1 MIKPDTFSEILELSE
16 RRNKKLYEICLEFE
30 ADSME
35 ISQEDVRDRVK
46 IILDAMKDAIK
57 HGLKSKEKSSS
68 GLSGDDCAKLV
79 ERYKN
84 GKSPV
89 KSLFSETYQKVLT
102 YSLATAEQ
110 NARMGKIAA
119 CPTAGSCGIVPAVII
134 AMAEALNL
142 DEEAQINA
150 LITAGLVGET
160 VSNKL
165 ALAGAVAG
173 CQSECGVAAA
183 MAAAG
188 LAQMCEGTNEQI
200 LNAAALTLK
209 NIMGLVCDPVAGLVE
224 VPCVKRNAF
233 LAIYAVTGAEL
244 ALAGI
249 ESVIPVDEIVDAMKQ
264 VGQMMSP
271 KLKESSEAGLATTP
285 TGTRITE
292 ELAKK
297 WQNEQ

>member
-1 MIKPDTFSEILELSE
+1 MIKPDTFRDILELSE
-16 RRNKKLYEICLEFE
+16 RRNKKLYEICQECE
-30 ADSME
+30 ADSLE
-35 ISQEDVRDRVK
+35 ISQEEIRDRVK
-46 IILDAMKDAIK
+46 VILDAMKEAIK
-57 HGLKSKEKSSS
+57 QGLKSKEKSSS

-79 ERYKN
+79 KKYKSE
-84 GKSPV
+84 KT
-89 KSLFSETYQKVLT
+89 LFPETLQKVLT
-102 YSLATAEQ
+102 YSLATVEQ

-150 LITAGLVGET
+150 LITAGLIGET

-249 ESVIPVDEIVDAMKQ
+249 KSVIPVDEIVDAMKQ

-271 KLKESSEAGLATTP
+271 KLKESSEAGLATTT

-292 ELAKK
+292 ELAQK
-297 WQNEQ
+297 WQED

>member
-1 MIKPDTFSEILELSE
+1 MIKPDTFKDILELSE
-16 RRNKKLYEICLEFE
+16 RRNKKLYEICQECE
-30 ADSME
+30 ADSLE
-35 ISQEDVRDRVK
+35 ISQEEIRDRVK
-46 IILDAMKDAIK
+46 VILDAMKDAIK
-57 HGLKSKEKSSS
+57 QGLKSKEKSSS

-79 ERYKN
+79 KKYKSE
-84 GKSPV
+84 KT
-89 KSLFSETYQKVLT
+89 LFPETLQKVLT
-102 YSLATAEQ
+102 YSLATVEQ

-134 AMAEALNL
+134 AMAETLNL

-160 VSNKL
+160 VSNEL

-188 LAQMCEGTNEQI
+188 LVQMCEGTNEQI

-233 LAIYAVTGAEL
+233 LSIYAVTGAEL

-297 WQNEQ
+297 WHED

>member
-1 MIKPDTFSEILELSE
+1 MLKQY
-16 RRNKKLYEICLEFE
+16 KK
-30 ADSME
+30 
-35 ISQEDVRDRVK
+35 
-46 IILDAMKDAIK
+46 
-57 HGLKSKEKSSS
+57 G
-68 GLSGDDCAKLV
+68 
-79 ERYKN
+79 
-84 GKSPV
+84 
-89 KSLFSETYQKVLT
+89 SLFFTKVYQNVLT
-102 YSLATAEQ
+102 YSLATIEQ

-119 CPTAGSCGIVPAVII
+119 CPTAGSCGIVPSVII
-134 AMAEALNL
+134 AIAESLNA

-150 LITAGLVGET
+150 LITAGLIGKV

-188 LAQMCEGTNEQI
+188 LAELYGGNNEQI

-233 LAIYAVTGAEL
+233 LSIYSVTGAEL

-249 ESVIPVDEIVDAMKQ
+249 ESVIPIDEVVDAMKQ
-264 VGQMMSP
+264 VGLMMSP

-285 TGTRITE
+285 TGLKITE

-297 WQNEQ
+297 WNEEK

>member
-1 MIKPDTFSEILELSE
+1 MIKPDTFRDILELSE
-16 RRNKKLYEICLEFE
+16 RRNKKLYEICQECE
-30 ADSME
+30 ADSLE
-35 ISQEDVRDRVK
+35 ISQEEIRDRVK
-46 IILDAMKDAIK
+46 VILDAMKEAIK
-57 HGLKSKEKSSS
+57 QGLKSKEKSSS

-79 ERYKN
+79 KKYKSE
-84 GKSPV
+84 KT
-89 KSLFSETYQKVLT
+89 LFPETLQKVLT
-102 YSLATAEQ
+102 YSLATVEQ

-188 LAQMCEGTNEQI
+188 LVQMCEGTNEQI

-233 LAIYAVTGAEL
+233 LSIYAVTGAEL

-292 ELAKK
+292 ELAQK

>member
-1 MIKPDTFSEILELSE
+1 MTQITTFSEILEKTNNK
-16 RRNKKLYEICLEFE
+16 NKKLYEVCQAIE
-30 ADSME
+30 ADIAE
-35 ISQEDVRDRVK
+35 ISQEEIRDKVK
-46 IILDAMKDAIK
+46 LILDSMKTAIK
-57 HGLKSKEKSSS
+57 QGLKSSEKSES
-68 GLSGDDCAKLV
+68 GMCGEDCAKLLKQ
-79 ERYKN
+79 YKK
-84 GKSPV
+84 G
-89 KSLFSETYQKVLT
+89 SLFFTKVYQNVLT
-102 YSLATAEQ
+102 YSLATIEQ

-119 CPTAGSCGIVPAVII
+119 CPTAGSCGIVPSVII
-134 AMAEALNL
+134 TIAESLNA

-150 LITAGLVGET
+150 LITAGFIGKV

-188 LAQMCEGTNEQI
+188 LVELYGGNNEQI

-233 LAIYAVTGAEL
+233 LSIYSVTGAEL

-249 ESVIPVDEIVDAMKQ
+249 ESVIPIDEVVDAMKQ
-264 VGQMMSP
+264 VGLMMSP

-285 TGTRITE
+285 TGLKITE

-297 WQNEQ
+297 WNEEK

>member
-79 ERYKN
+79 KKYKS
-84 GKSPV
+84 GKT
-89 KSLFSETYQKVLT
+89 LFPETLQKVLT
-102 YSLATAEQ
+102 YSLATVEQ